1 MNFNYKPIGITLMY
15 NRKNTSEQI
24 KTILHQGITFD
35 SNLCLWLQQLNL
47 IKGRDQRYE
56 CLRSK
61 KYCVEINDKKVESFS
76 ENEGL
81 LKHGATVVIKEND
94 NQKKQA
100 RSRFV
105 KEKKFEEDSFDDLKV
120 GRKREKKVKDK
131 KQRRSTRATKKI
143 DYRNMY

>member
-1 MNFNYKPIGITLMY
+1 M
-15 NRKNTSEQI
+15 
-24 KTILHQGITFD
+24 
-35 SNLCLWLQQLNL
+35 
-47 IKGRDQRYE
+47 
-56 CLRSK
+56 
-61 KYCVEINDKKVESFS
+61 ESFS

-120 GRKREKKVKDK
+120 STRKREKKVKDK
-131 KQRRSTRATKKI
+131 KQRRSTRATKKPE
-143 DYRNMY
+143 YFRNMY

>member
-1 MNFNYKPIGITLMY
+1 M
-15 NRKNTSEQI
+15 
-24 KTILHQGITFD
+24 
-35 SNLCLWLQQLNL
+35 
-47 IKGRDQRYE
+47 
-56 CLRSK
+56 
-61 KYCVEINDKKVESFS
+61 ESFS

>member
-1 MNFNYKPIGITLMY
+1 M
-15 NRKNTSEQI
+15 
-24 KTILHQGITFD
+24 
-35 SNLCLWLQQLNL
+35 
-47 IKGRDQRYE
+47 
-56 CLRSK
+56 
-61 KYCVEINDKKVESFS
+61 ESFS

-143 DYRNMY
+143 DYRNMYW

>member
-1 MNFNYKPIGITLMY
+1 M
-15 NRKNTSEQI
+15 
-24 KTILHQGITFD
+24 
-35 SNLCLWLQQLNL
+35 
-47 IKGRDQRYE
+47 
-56 CLRSK
+56 
-61 KYCVEINDKKVESFS
+61 
-76 ENEGL
+76 